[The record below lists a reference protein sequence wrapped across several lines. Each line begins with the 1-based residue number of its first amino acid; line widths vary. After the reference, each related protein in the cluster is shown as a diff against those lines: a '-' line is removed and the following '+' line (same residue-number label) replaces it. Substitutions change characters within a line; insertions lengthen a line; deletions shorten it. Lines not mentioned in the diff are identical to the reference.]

1 MKHVLAAFA
10 VATLVGLPAVSSA
23 ATIDGTL
30 NIGGSATVTATQI
43 DFLPLAGDTGEF
55 RVDPFAPGTG
65 DFSTF
70 NSVEGLIKD
79 LTLPGDPV
87 GVVFSKTDFMT
98 FEGYPNLSFEL
109 TFIEPGVNGIAE
121 CGSIP
126 APDQQCT
133 PTGSPFNLE
142 NTATGSTA
150 SFNVSGLVYDGNPG
164 PASLFEGIFTTQFIG
179 TNYQDLLTT
188 VFVNQGSVTATYS
201 AQFRVTAQGDVP
213 EVPEPASML
222 LFGSC
227 LFGFGLM
234 AARRRK
240 SS

>member
-1 MKHVLAAFA
+1 MKHLLAAVA
-10 VATLVGLPAVSSA
+10 VATLVGMPAAANA
-23 ATIDGTL
+23 ATISGVL
-30 NIGGSATVTATQI
+30 NTTGSATVSATQI
-43 DFLPLAGDTGEF
+43 DFLPLGGTTGEF
-55 RVDPFAPGTG
+55 NVDEFAPGTG

-70 NSVEGLIKD
+70 NSEEGLIKD

-87 GVVFSKTDFMT
+87 GIVFSKPDFMT
-98 FEGYPNLSFEL
+98 FASYPNLSFEL
-109 TFIEPGVNGIAE
+109 TFIEPGVSGIAE
-121 CGSIP
+121 CFLAAAVG
-126 APDQQCT
+126 QQCT
-133 PTGSPFNLE
+133 PAGSPFNLE

-150 SFNVSGLVYDGNPG
+150 SFNVSGLVTDGNGG
-164 PASLFEGIFTTQFIG
+164 PASLFEGIFSTQFIG
-179 TNYQDLLTT
+179 QNYQQLLTT

-201 AQFRVTAQGDVP
+201 AQFRVTAQEDVP

-227 LFGFGLM
+227 LFGFGLI